1 MVLVTTHETQRKEHT
16 FEEGK
21 NLLLAALD
29 ALLTALNDKGAG
41 TRDEVELGLG
51 DVLKEMQVSHLV
63 ADQSLLPNR
72 ERGETDTNLAASRVR
87 VSWAGSR
94 RSVT

>member
-29 ALLTALNDKGAG
+29 ALLTALNDKGVG
-41 TRDEVELGLG
+41 TRDELGLG